1 MVSFSGSGAGLF
13 YSIGGCAMKFRMP
26 AEWTPHQRMFI
37 EWPVPDPVWKD
48 SLHLARAAFADVAR
62 AISAFEPVT
71 MIVSQDQETAAAELC
86 GPDVEILVIPHDDC
100 WVRDNGCT
108 FVIDEEDNTLH
119 GVHWD
124 FNAWGKKYPHY
135 ELDRLVPHHI
145 CSRYDVPEY
154 CVSIIMEGG
163 SIHTNGTDTLLTTA
177 ECLLN
182 PNRNPSLSRG
192 EITDCLCSTLGV
204 SRVIYIPDGL
214 DGDETD
220 GHIDNIAC
228 FLDEKTVLIP
238 YTDDPEDVNFERLA
252 AARETVIEAGL
263 FVRSI
268 VQPPLTIED
277 GQPLTL
283 SYINFVFVNGGI
295 VMPGFG
301 EELAEY
307 DALAKEQLQALFPD
321 RAVVQVM
328 TRDIIR
334 GGGNI
339 HCITQQMPEV
349 TR

>member
-1 MVSFSGSGAGLF
+1 MVSFSGPGAGHF
-13 YSIGGCAMKFRMP
+13 YSYGGYAMKFRMP
-26 AEWTPHQRMFI
+26 AEWAPHQKMFI
-37 EWPVPDPVWKD
+37 EWPVPDPVWKGN
-48 SLHLARAAFADVAR
+48 LHLARAAFADAAR
-62 AISAFEPVT
+62 AIAAFEPVT
-71 MIVSQDQETAAAELC
+71 MIVNPGEEAQAGGLC

-100 WVRDNGCT
+100 WIRDNGCT

-124 FNAWGKKYPHY
+124 FNAWGGKYPRFQ
-135 ELDRLVPHHI
+135 LDRLVPFHM
-145 CSRYDVPEY
+145 CRRYHVPEY

-182 PNRNPSLSRG
+182 PNRNPSLSKA
-192 EITDCLCSTLGV
+192 EITACLCSTLGV
-204 SRVIYIPDGL
+204 SHVIYIPNGL

-238 YTDDPEDVNFERLA
+238 YTDNPEDVNFERLA
-252 AARETVIEAGL
+252 AARQTAIEAGL

-268 VQPPLTIED
+268 VQPPLTMED

-295 VMPGFG
+295 IMPGFG
-301 EELAEY
+301 EELSEY
-307 DALAKEQLQALFPD
+307 DKIAKSQLQALFPD
-321 RAVVQVM
+321 RKVVQVM

-349 TR
+349 KP